1 MRCALSDGRTVDL
14 GYCYNVLPGESA
26 AALAL
31 QARRICGPVRAR
43 LGVERM
49 GVGLWIARA
58 AATELVSDPAARR
71 ALAAALREQGLYVY
85 TLNGFPYGGFHA
97 PRVKHA
103 VFEPSWAAPERV
115 DYTLD
120 LATLLAELLPD
131 ELGGGSIST
140 VPLGPSTVD
149 RARAADGLRRCADGL
164 AALAA
169 RTGRT
174 IDVGLEPE
182 PGAGFERVDALAA
195 YLAAARTGP
204 RIGACLDCCHAAVVD
219 EAPAAAFA
227 ALDAAGVTCSKIQL
241 SSALVVPR
249 PADDAQR
256 AALAGFDE
264 PRFLHQVRSA
274 RGGAMDLPD
283 ALATLDRGVPWRV
296 HFHVPVHDADAGIL
310 STTRDAIAPVLA
322 AALARPGP
330 LPQLEVET
338 YTWSVL
344 PAARRPTDDAGLV
357 DGIARELAWARELV
371 ATIAPSALSTP
382 IAPNAPA
389 GAHR

>member
-1 MRCALSDGRTVDL
+1 MRVTLSDGRTVDL

-43 LGVERM
+43 LDVARM

-58 AATELVSDPAARR
+58 AARELCDDPAARR
-71 ALAAALREQGLYVY
+71 ALAAALAEQGLYVY

-97 PRVKHA
+97 PQVKHA
-103 VFEPSWAAPERV
+103 VFEPSWADDARV

-120 LATLLAELLPD
+120 LAALLAELAPAD
-131 ELGGGSIST
+131 VARPSIST
-140 VPLGPSTVD
+140 VPLGPASVD

-164 AALAA
+164 AALAE
-169 RTGRT
+169 RTGRA

-182 PGAGFERVDALAA
+182 PGAGFERLDALAA
-195 YLAAARTGP
+195 YLAEVDAGP

-219 EAPAAAFA
+219 EEPAAALA
-227 ALDAAGVTCSKIQL
+227 ALAAAGVACSKIQI
-241 SSALVVPR
+241 SSALAVPR
-249 PADDAQR
+249 PDDDAQR
-256 AALAGFDE
+256 AALAAFDE

-283 ALATLDRGVPWRV
+283 ALATLDRDVPWRV
-296 HFHVPVHDADAGIL
+296 HFHVPVHDPDAGL
-310 STTRDAIAPVLA
+310 LATTRAAIAPVLA

-344 PAARRPTDDAGLV
+344 PPDRRPTDDAGLV
-357 DGIARELAWARELV
+357 EGIARELTWARDLLV
-371 ATIAPSALSTP
+371 SM
-382 IAPNAPA
+382 
-389 GAHR
+389 GAS

>member
-1 MRCALSDGRTVDL
+1 MRVALSDGRTVDL

-26 AALAL
+26 AALIE

-43 LGVERM
+43 LGVDRM
-49 GVGLWIARA
+49 AVGLWIARA
-58 AATELVSDPAARR
+58 AATELVADADARR

-85 TLNGFPYGGFHA
+85 TLHGFPSGGFHA
-97 PRVKHA
+97 PRVKHG
-103 VFEPSWAAPERV
+103 VFLPSWAEAARV

-131 ELGGGSIST
+131 ELAGGSIST
-140 VPLGPSTVD
+140 VPLGPGTVD
-149 RARAADGLRRCADGL
+149 RAAAADGLRRCADGL
-164 AALAA
+164 ATLTA

-195 YLAAARTGP
+195 YLAAIGAGP

-219 EAPAAAFA
+219 EDPAAAFA
-227 ALDAAGVTCSKIQL
+227 SLAAAGITCSKIQI

-249 PADDAQR
+249 PDDDAQR

-274 RGGAMDLPD
+274 VGGAMDLPD
-283 ALATLDRGVPWRV
+283 ALAGLARTAPWRV
-296 HFHVPVHDADAGIL
+296 HFHVPVHDPDAGLL
-310 STTRDAIAPVLA
+310 STTRDAIAPVLT
-322 AALARPGP
+322 AALAAPGP

-344 PAARRPTDDAGLV
+344 PPARRPTDDAGLI
-357 DGIARELAWARELV
+357 DGIARELAWTRDLL
-371 ATIAPSALSTP
+371 ATLA
-382 IAPNAPA
+382 A
-389 GAHR
+389 G